1 MEKNSKIELND
12 IQINN
17 FRISNEILKECDIK
31 NINMEKYQSKIKKI
45 SKLYLYIKELS
56 KSLNKYESSNAD
68 HFFKSIL
75 KVIKESNAF
84 YTNDLQKSEIQY
96 FIKLNQKLSKIL
108 ETISEK
114 SSLINPEDFTE
125 EKKKKRLKDIM
136 NERTKTSRRIQDIMH
151 NMKQIIKS
159 KIGNMREHKDKK
171 RDDFNEIATKIAEE
185 NNNVLEGNKEKIN
198 DINTEFK
205 NFCEAY
211 VQSIKDLTKHKQY
224 ESSNSLSLENNDDS
238 SLTTTIQQENNFAYN
253 VLIESDMNIIFKIA
267 ASPVALIG
275 GIFDRFRDHSEEY
288 EKFIKDYEN
297 SVNDSLSIYEEK
309 TDATL
314 KQIEKFYCEQIKDI
328 FSVNGKDLKK
338 IKDNETLFKTVD
350 KEFENLLS
358 SLAEA

>member
-1 MEKNSKIELND
+1 
-12 IQINN
+12 
-17 FRISNEILKECDIK
+17 
-31 NINMEKYQSKIKKI
+31 
-45 SKLYLYIKELS
+45 
-56 KSLNKYESSNAD
+56 
-68 HFFKSIL
+68 
-75 KVIKESNAF
+75 
-84 YTNDLQKSEIQY
+84 
-96 FIKLNQKLSKIL
+96 
-108 ETISEK
+108 
-114 SSLINPEDFTE
+114 
-125 EKKKKRLKDIM
+125 M
-136 NERTKTSRRIQDIMH
+136 NERTNTSRRIQDIMH

-185 NNNVLEGNKEKIN
+185 NNNVLEGNKEIIN
-198 DINTEFK
+198 NINTEFK

-338 IKDNETLFKTVD
+338 IKDNENLFKNVD